1 MDDTMTV
8 PVTEYERMGALLTEM
23 TNVLRRVNTVYN
35 EGRRHEGVQGGRR
48 VRNDIRRQIE
58 ADRLLSSEFQKA
70 MLAASPQLRD
80 ALA

>member
-1 MDDTMTV
+1 MGDTMTV
-8 PVTEYERMGALLTEM
+8 PVSEYERMGALLTEM
-23 TNVLRRVNTVYN
+23 THLLRRLSRVY
-35 EGRRHEGVQGGRR
+35 EEASRHEGEQGGRR

-58 ADRLLSSEFQKA
+58 ADRVLASEFHKA